1 MSSGKAKRGRQA
13 RARHRR
19 ACQRSRNGPPARS
32 TASTCP
38 AAAPRTGADPR
49 RGNRESW
56 IRAAPNDRGY
66 YEARVWIGTRLTPW
80 RASNI
85 RSDCLEDNAAAFE
98 VEYAGANGTGARA
111 AKDTLLTI
119 VPRER
124 VSAGR
129 KA

>member
-1 MSSGKAKRGRQA
+1 MI
-13 RARHRR
+13 RR
-19 ACQRSRNGPPARS
+19 PPRSTLFPYTTLFRSRTGCTSPARQ
-32 TASTCP
+32 
-38 AAAPRTGADPR
+38 PRVVDPGSPER
-49 RGNRESW
+49 
-56 IRAAPNDRGY
+56 RGY
-66 YEARVWIGTRLTPW
+66 YEARVSIGTRLTPW